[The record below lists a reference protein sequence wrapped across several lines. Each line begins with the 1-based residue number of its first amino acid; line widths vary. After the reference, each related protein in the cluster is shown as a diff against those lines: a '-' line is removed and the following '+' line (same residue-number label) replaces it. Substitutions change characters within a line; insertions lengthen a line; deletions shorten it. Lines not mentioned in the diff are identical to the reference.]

1 MIAVGDIDKPHVRQ
15 MLATR
20 NPLQTAVDPPQSPKA
35 GDWRP
40 DATLAPGQRILT
52 DWPSMQSMLSN
63 IRSLREVKP
72 KSNDEKLFFKA
83 VIQRDLVTIYK
94 LITENEDLINC
105 VDCRGNTALH
115 YAAKYDD
122 ISLAE
127 YLLNHGAK
135 ADLKNTY
142 GKTPAEIAKKLSCDD
157 IWRLISKSL
166 ASSQR

>member
-1 MIAVGDIDKPHVRQ
+1 
-15 MLATR
+15 
-20 NPLQTAVDPPQSPKA
+20 
-35 GDWRP
+35 
-40 DATLAPGQRILT
+40 
-52 DWPSMQSMLSN
+52 MLSN

-122 ISLAE
+122 RRLVELLLLRNANPLAQ
-127 YLLNHGAK
+127 NSSGS
-135 ADLKNTY
+135 
-142 GKTPAEIAKKLSCDD
+142 TPVDIARRLPQAELY
-157 IWRLISKSL
+157 RLI
-166 ASSQR
+166 ASFSHFSRRN